1 MRLSDMN
8 GKEIIDLK
16 KGERMGVLGQAD
28 LEIDENTGHIKAF
41 LIPTLKWFGF
51 KKNGTEVRIP
61 WRNIK
66 KIGSDMIIIDFNDE
80 L

>member
-1 MRLSDMN
+1 MRLSEMN

-51 KKNGTEVRIP
+51 KKDGTEARIP

-66 KIGSDMIIIDFNDE
+66 KIGSDMIIIDFND
-80 L
+80 